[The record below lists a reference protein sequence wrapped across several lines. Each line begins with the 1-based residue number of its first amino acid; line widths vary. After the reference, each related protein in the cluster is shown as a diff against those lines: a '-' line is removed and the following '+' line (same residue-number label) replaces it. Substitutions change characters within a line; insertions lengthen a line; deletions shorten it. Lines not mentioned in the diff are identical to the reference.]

1 MSNRLSLIV
10 NFLGVDR
17 LSGSLRNIVGL
28 GRRGSSS
35 LRSLTQESRR
45 LDRELAGVRRQIQAG
60 SGNMTELINRE
71 RALERTLAGTN
82 QQLQRQRRLL
92 EIAAQ
97 RQAMLNRAQDHRS
110 TGQSNVMSGVA
121 LAAPLILATKAAADF
136 SSGMVDIQ
144 QKTGLSDRAA
154 DQFANRILILSAAAK
169 QIPEDMRAGLDVL
182 LSKGMKLD
190 AATDAIGPAGRLATA
205 YKVELPDAANS
216 AFAAISNLK
225 VASRDTARIFDTMAA
240 AGNAGGFEVRDMARY
255 FPSLTA
261 QMQALGEKGIPA
273 VADLSAALQV
283 AMHTAGNADEAGN
296 NIQNLLGKI
305 NAPGTISAFKKNFG
319 IDLPAAMQKLTDE
332 GYSSLEAITL
342 LTKKAT
348 GGDMK
353 KLGFAFEDQQARMG
367 ILALIQN
374 MEEYR
379 DIRRQAMQSGGT
391 VDQAFAQ
398 RGARDAN
405 VQWRAF
411 MGTSSRLAIV
421 LGTTLLPVM
430 TDVLGNVSMMVGAVA
445 NWAQANPQLASA
457 LMKGVAALI
466 TFRIGLGAAQFAL
479 GSILGPFAR
488 IMPFFR
494 KVDGVSKFG
503 AVLGRFGS
511 VATRAG
517 SLAVRGFGLIR
528 MAAMFLARG
537 VMQAGLMMM
546 ANPIVLVIT
555 LIVAALAGAAYLVY
569 THWDKISAAFTSGVT
584 WVKSSLQA
592 LPNWLRNIGSM
603 MMQGLLMAINPMA
616 LAWKLVQLAKNGVT
630 AFKQYFGIKSPSRLF
645 MAMGGHLTGGLE
657 RGIDKG
663 RHGPVRAIGRM
674 ATGVA
679 AAGSMSLTPMAAAA
693 RPGGGSVP
701 AGGSAPI
708 TIHVHGTPGMSVDD
722 LADAVHRKL
731 DRQKAQ
737 RGRSSYEDR

>member
-1 MSNRLSLIV
+1 M
-10 NFLGVDR
+10 G
-17 LSGSLRNIVGL
+17 
-28 GRRGSSS
+28 
-35 LRSLTQESRR
+35 
-45 LDRELAGVRRQIQAG
+45 
-60 SGNMTELINRE
+60 
-71 RALERTLAGTN
+71 
-82 QQLQRQRRLL
+82 
-92 EIAAQ
+92 
-97 RQAMLNRAQDHRS
+97 
-110 TGQSNVMSGVA
+110 GVA
-121 LAAPLILATKAAADF
+121 LATPLILATKAAADF

-154 DQFANRILILSAAAK
+154 DSFANRILALSAAAR
-169 QIPEDMRAGLDVL
+169 QMPEDMRSGLDVL

-240 AGNAGGFEVRDMARY
+240 AGNAGGFEVRDMARN

-273 VADLSAALQV
+273 VADLSSALQV
-283 AMHTAGNADEAGN
+283 AMHTAGSADEAAN

-319 IDLPAAMQKLTDE
+319 IDLPAAMKKLTDE
-332 GYSSLEAITL
+332 GYSSMEAISL

-391 VDQAFAQ
+391 VDQAFGQ
-398 RGARDAN
+398 RASRDAT

-411 MGTSSRLAIV
+411 MGTASRLAIV

-430 TDVLGNVSMMVGAVA
+430 TDVLGSVSTAVTA
-445 NWAQANPQLASA
+445 FSNWAQANPALAGA

-466 TFRIGLGAAQFAL
+466 TFKIGLGAAQFAL
-479 GSILGPFAR
+479 GGILGPLAR
-488 IMPFFR
+488 IIPFFR
-494 KVDGVSKFG
+494 KVEGVSRFG
-503 AVLGRFGS
+503 ALLGRFGS
-511 VATRAG
+511 IAVRAG
-517 SLAVRGFGLIR
+517 GLAVRGFGLIR
-528 MAAMFLARG
+528 VAAMFLARG

-546 ANPIVLVIT
+546 ANPIVLAIT
-555 LIVAALAGAAYLVY
+555 LVVLALAGAAYLIY
-569 THWDKISAAFTSGVT
+569 THWAKINAAFWGGVA
-584 WVKSSLQA
+584 WVKKTIGG
-592 LPNWLRNIGSM
+592 LPDWLKNIGSM

-616 LAWKLVQLAKNGVT
+616 LAWKLIEVAKNGVT
-630 AFKQYFGIKSPSRLF
+630 AFRKYFGIKSPSRLF
-645 MAMGGHLTGGLE
+645 MTMGGHLTAGLE
-657 RGIDKG
+657 RGIDRN

-679 AAGSMSLTPMAAAA
+679 AAGAFSLTPMHAAA
-693 RPGGGSVP
+693 RPAS
-701 AGGSAPI
+701 GSAARGAPAPI
-708 TIHVHGTPGMSVDD
+708 EIHVHAGPGMDVRE
-722 LADAVHRKL
+722 LAREVRREMERAQAVS
-731 DRQKAQ
+731 
-737 RGRSSYEDR
+737 GRSNYEDR